1 VVILILLLKTGKIKG
16 KGESKGARTKFWVLR
31 KNEVHGRGTRN
42 ERTEKQGRGARA
54 EGREK
59 ARGKRKEERGK
70 FRAVTSDW

>member
-1 VVILILLLKTGKIKG
+1 VRGPRKGERKEKRGKRKEESQRCKNQVLGTAKKRGPRPWNEERKNRKTGP
-16 KGESKGARTKFWVLR
+16 RC
-31 KNEVHGRGTRN
+31 
-42 ERTEKQGRGARA
+42 